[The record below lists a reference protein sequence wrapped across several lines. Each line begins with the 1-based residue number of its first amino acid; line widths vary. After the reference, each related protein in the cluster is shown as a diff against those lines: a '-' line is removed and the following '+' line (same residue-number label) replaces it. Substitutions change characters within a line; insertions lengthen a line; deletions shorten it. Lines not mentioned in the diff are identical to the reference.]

1 MRFRATAAVSLGALA
16 LAGLAVPAAHADA
29 GVGDTRITKVVV
41 DGDNKVQVSTSG
53 AQTITVSVTATDNSG
68 IAGAE
73 PFDLFGPGY
82 GLLVTGKPV
91 CKAVNAT
98 TSTCT
103 ASVKVDPKADFFLNR
118 NAGVWR
124 VSAIV
129 DAKDEDF
136 VWKEKSGSFWF
147 QRAAKLAAADVTP
160 EPVKKGKTLTV
171 KSSLSRADWENLK
184 FGGYAGASAQLQY
197 QKQGAKTW
205 TTLKT
210 VKSDS
215 RGNLSATVKAT
226 ADGSYR
232 YNFPG
237 NSTTAAVASGADFV
251 DVK

>member
-1 MRFRATAAVSLGALA
+1 MRFRATAAASLGALA
-16 LAGLAVPAAHADA
+16 LTGLAVPAAHAD
-29 GVGDTRITKVVV
+29 GGYGDTRITKVVV

-53 AQTITVSVTATDNSG
+53 AKTITVSVTATDDSG
-68 IAGAE
+68 IAGAD

-82 GLLVTGKPV
+82 GLLTTGKPV
-91 CKAVNAT
+91 CKAINAT

-103 ASVKVDPKADFFLNR
+103 ASVKVDPKVDFFANG
-118 NAGVWR
+118 NAGVWY
-124 VSAIV
+124 VDAWV

-147 QRAAKLAAADVTP
+147 QRAAKLAATDATP

-171 KSSLSRADWENLK
+171 KSNLSRANWENLK
-184 FGGYAGASAQLQY
+184 FGGYAGASVQLQY
-197 QKQGAKTW
+197 QKKGAKTW

-210 VKSDS
+210 VKADS
-215 RGNLSATVKAT
+215 KGNLSTTVKAT